1 MAVAVETV
9 MAEVDTITATETMV
23 MVVDKAS
30 TMTKE
35 GMVNQ
40 RREEM

>member
-1 MAVAVETV
+1 METV

-23 MVVDKAS
+23 MVVEKAL

-35 GMVNQ
+35 GMMVN
-40 RREEM
+40 RR